1 MRWDARD
8 AAGFCEALHPSLYGS
23 LLLYCGS
30 REVAED
36 LTQETLL
43 RVWRHWSTVSV
54 MSRPDR
60 WALRVAFNLAKSGF
74 RRLRIARR
82 VAEHSDPGRLAF
94 GAASDPTDAIAVR
107 CAVATL
113 PPRQRAAVV
122 LRYFNDLSVADTAE
136 ILGCAQAVTTLPP
149 GLIPST
155 TTTTIPGARAP
166 QIGDFTGT
174 LTASGTTVHVGEGVD
189 LELRIHNA
197 SSDVINTSRDEIPTL
212 ELYCDVMQNPGPP
225 KKTGV
230 AYYDG
235 WYLPESTMQPGA
247 DGVITGQFVP
257 STDFIGRA
265 SCQAVVMQLPLPRFF
280 PEWDAITAIDPVV
293 ITVLPAEG
301 ATTTTAKTLP
311 PTSSGVP
318 PTS

>member
-1 MRWDARD
+1 MADLSDMLKHAVD
-8 AAGFCEALHPSLYGS
+8 DVPEFDPAALAT
-23 LLLYCGS
+23 
-30 REVAED
+30 RRRR
-36 LTQETLL
+36 Q
-43 RVWRHWSTVSV
+43 RRHQAT
-54 MSRPDR
+54 
-60 WALRVAFNLAKSGF
+60 
-74 RRLRIARR
+74 
-82 VAEHSDPGRLAF
+82 
-94 GAASDPTDAIAVR
+94 GAASVLVVIATAMVLLLNTGGGGVVVSTR
-107 CAVATL
+107 RPAATSTESSGDTSTT
-113 PPRQRAAVV
+113 PVSDTIQR
-122 LRYFNDLSVADTAE
+122 
-136 ILGCAQAVTTLPP
+136 VTTIPP
-149 GLIPST
+149 GPIPTT

-174 LTASGTTVHVGEGVD
+174 LTASGATVHVGEGVD

-197 SSDVINTSRDEIPTL
+197 SNDAIDTSRDERPNL

-225 KKTGV
+225 KKIGV

-293 ITVLPAEG
+293 ITVLPAQG
-301 ATTTTAKTLP
+301 PTTTTASTLP
-311 PTSSGVP
+311 PTNTGVP
-318 PTS
+318 TTP